1 MSQPTIPAPA
11 KLVAGVFMKDP
22 SLLPSVARRL
32 ARAFGPPDI
41 ISPWMNFDF
50 TGYYEDETG
59 APLFRR
65 MFAFK
70 SLTPRNA
77 LAEAKLASNAIEKA
91 YARDKKRRVNIDP
104 GHMTSGRFVLA
115 TGKNHAHRIYVG
127 QGIFADLTLLYQKGA
142 FCKLPWTYPDY
153 FQDNMLAFLKKARD
167 KYKKDLAA
175 LQEANAGE
183 KQETTL
189 LTAS

>member
-1 MSQPTIPAPA
+1 
-11 KLVAGVFMKDP
+11 MKDR
-22 SLLPSVARRL
+22 SLLPAVARRL

-50 TGYYEDETG
+50 TDYYEDEIG

-65 MFAFK
+65 MLAFK
-70 SLTPRNA
+70 RLTPRDA
-77 LAEAKLASNAIEKA
+77 LAEAKLASNAIEEA

-115 TGKNHAHRIYVG
+115 TGKDHAHRIYIG
-127 QGIFADLTLLYQKGA
+127 QGIFADLTLLYQKGV

-153 FQDNMLAFLKKARD
+153 FQDNMLDFLKKARD
-167 KYKKDLAA
+167 KYKKDLADF
-175 LQEANAGE
+175 ENAAK
-183 KQETTL
+183 KQETTMFRPE
-189 LTAS
+189 TEV